1 MDKNCKKTPQ
11 KICPFRL
18 TRTESKHLMKGN
30 NKPVAIVESEKT
42 AIVASIYIPEYVWIA
57 TGGKNGC
64 KWKEKDIAKVLLN
77 REQPIYLFPDLNA
90 IE

>member
-1 MDKNCKKTPQ
+1 MTLAYYLLDNQDGDDLITP
-11 KICPFRL
+11 
-18 TRTESKHLMKGN
+18 S
-30 NKPVAIVESEKT
+30 
-42 AIVASIYIPEYVWIA
+42 VWIA